1 MSDGEKKAEIAYI
14 ADGPAGMKLKGDD
27 DRWYNPVNEEVRSHV
42 KADLRVGDK
51 VLIKYQEVPDSD
63 DKRQVVS
70 VNKVDDDASKTSNKS
85 SDKPQ
90 AFQQPSQDKNA
101 KEQDISN
108 SDDSRWEK
116 SDGSPRVQMPTRHG
130 ALNTAIES
138 LKLESEAGRKLPSS
152 SERIRELIEERA
164 DEFIQY
170 IYSGSKQEWKDDKV
184 KDNHE

>member
-51 VLIKYQEVPDSD
+51 VLIEYQEVPDSD
-63 DKRQVVS
+63 DKRQVLEV
-70 VNKVDDDASKTSNKS
+70 VKANDDATTTTSDS

-90 AFQQPSQDKNA
+90 AFQQPSQD
-101 KEQDISN
+101 
-108 SDDSRWEK
+108 DDSEEEDVGGSGETRWED
-116 SDGSPRVQMPTRHG
+116 SAGIPRVEMPTRHG

-152 SERIRELIEERA
+152 SEKIRELIESRA
-164 DEFIQY
+164 LEFIEF
-170 IYSGSKQEWKDDKV
+170 IYAGSKQEWKDQKV
-184 KDNHE
+184 KENHD